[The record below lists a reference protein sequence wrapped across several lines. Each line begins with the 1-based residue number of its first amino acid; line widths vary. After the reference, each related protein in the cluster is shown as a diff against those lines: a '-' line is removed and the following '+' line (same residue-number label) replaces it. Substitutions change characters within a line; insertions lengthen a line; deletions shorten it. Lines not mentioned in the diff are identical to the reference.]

1 MHKAALVAITLA
13 LVLNGASAFA
23 QGPSQSGPQNPAM
36 KSQDANNSGMPVKG
50 ANSFTMSEARS
61 HIEGKGYTHVTM
73 LKKDNAG
80 VWRGMA
86 MKDGQK
92 VHVSLDYQGN
102 VNTD

>member
-1 MHKAALVAITLA
+1 MLKAAFIATTLVLA
-13 LVLNGASAFA
+13 LNGTTAFA
-23 QGPSQSGPQNPAM
+23 QAPAQSGPQNPAIDTN
-36 KSQDANNSGMPVKG
+36 SGNNSNMPVKG
-50 ANSFTMSEARS
+50 ANSFTLSEARS
-61 HIEGKGYTHVTM
+61 HIESKGYSHVSM

-92 VHVSLDYQGN
+92 VHVSLGYQGN